1 MGNKLSNACDYYR
14 NKYGI
19 DIPIFSYKDGF
30 LIHNKDFE
38 RLNNI
43 DCKFTEE
50 LDGCLIRT
58 DNPLAFMAE
67 VREIGFSTKLIMY
80 RNGFGVLDIPD
91 IEAIEK
97 DKAQDY

>member
-1 MGNKLSNACDYYR
+1 
-14 NKYGI
+14 
-19 DIPIFSYKDGF
+19 
-30 LIHNKDFE
+30 
-38 RLNNI
+38 
-43 DCKFTEE
+43 
-50 LDGCLIRT
+50 
-58 DNPLAFMAE
+58 MAE